1 MGKKKRAF
9 QYIVPVLVILLAV
22 PLLTQENIE
31 KPQVRENI
39 RCLICLRGHHPANI
53 NLSTG
58 FNYELVND
66 YAKSISSVADIQVC
80 EFESEALTLLSED
93 SIDVAIL
100 PFSALLST
108 SNQYLCSEM
117 MEDSTVW
124 VVYRGNRDMAES
136 ITAWHNMFHG
146 KDEYNKIKERFSP
159 AYEPYRRAYSGRE
172 YKTISPY
179 DNLIKE
185 YSEKI
190 GWDWRM
196 LAALIWQESRFRI
209 DARSGKGA
217 EGLLQML
224 PSTAQRFHNDD
235 MLNPEKN
242 ISAGV
247 EYIGKL
253 KGIFTR
259 FAAPQDLTK
268 FVLAAYSAGEG
279 RVLDCIRY
287 AKAHDMPYSTWGDF
301 ESIIDTLRSNVAAP
315 ADTLLQYGGLRGYE
329 TINYVAN
336 IYSLYDAFMII
347 SPGPSL
353 QDQPAI
359 RKETESEE
367 EALSQD
373 TQPDQPQQ

>member
-9 QYIVPVLVILLAV
+9 QYIVPVLVILCAL
-22 PLLTQENIE
+22 PFLTQENFQ
-31 KPQVRENI
+31 KPERRENI

-58 FNYELVND
+58 FNYELLND
-66 YAKSISSVADIQVC
+66 YAESIASVADIQVS
-80 EFESEALTLLSED
+80 EFESEALTMLSED

-124 VVYRGNRDMAES
+124 VVHKGNRDLAES

-159 AYEPYRRAYSGRE
+159 AYEPYKRAYTGRE
-172 YKTISPY
+172 YNTLSPY
-179 DNLIKE
+179 DSLIRK
-185 YSEKI
+185 YADQI

-209 DARSGKGA
+209 DARSGRGA

-224 PSTAQRFHNDD
+224 PSTAMRFHNDD

-242 ISAGV
+242 ISAGT

-279 RVLDCIRY
+279 RVLDCIRF
-287 AKAHDMPYSTWGDF
+287 ARANDIPYSTWEDF
-301 ESIIDTLRSNVAAP
+301 ENVIETLRNKEGVQQ
-315 ADTLLQYGGLRGYE
+315 DTLLQYGGLRGYE
-329 TINYVAN
+329 TVNYVAN
-336 IYSLYDAFMII
+336 VYSLYDAFMII

-353 QDQPAI
+353 QDQPAT

-373 TQPDQPQQ
+373 KQPDQPQV